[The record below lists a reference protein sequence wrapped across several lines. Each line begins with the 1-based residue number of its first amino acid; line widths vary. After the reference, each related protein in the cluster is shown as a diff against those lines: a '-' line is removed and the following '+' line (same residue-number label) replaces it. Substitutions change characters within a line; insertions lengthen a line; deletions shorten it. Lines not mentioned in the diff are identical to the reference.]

1 MAVNTAGTPVTR
13 QQLDQYLTMSSV
25 AMKHAISLAAQLAKV
40 VAGLSDDDLTNL
52 DPERP
57 YTVDEVYAIQLF
69 AQQLGETVGGLQ
81 GKAVPAME
89 TSLMDLGDTF
99 IGLTVT

>member
-1 MAVNTAGTPVTR
+1 VAVNTAGTPVTR

-40 VAGLSDDDLTNL
+40 VGGLSTEDLTNL
-52 DPERP
+52 DPDRP
-57 YTVDEVYAIQLF
+57 YTADEVYAIQLF
-69 AQQLGETVGGLQ
+69 AEQLGATVKGLE
-81 GKAVPAME
+81 GEAVAAVT